1 MATERPDK
9 LPIETPN
16 ELFGLY
22 LYPFANEIRKMQQD
36 ITWTDAE
43 IPVEKDIQDYR
54 VNMPKSS
61 LALVTYTLLLFVE
74 IEQKV
79 GEIWETVAKWF
90 PHSEIEGACI
100 EIARMEKS
108 VHAFFYQKMA
118 DTLNI
123 SPEDTARDQAT
134 IVVLKNKLAF
144 LNSVM
149 QNLAEDKPLAL
160 ATVAMIEQVLLFSNF
175 AMLKSFQANGHNL
188 IANTIAGVNFVVSD
202 ETIHGQYATLLHNTF
217 IDETNMTG
225 TQFPLEA
232 HTTNVQRLV
241 KEVVAHEDAVIDYLF
256 RDDEEIN
263 DITASQL
270 KVFIRSRV
278 NLVMGDLRLPTI
290 YEESTDNLIAAWF
303 YKDVNAITMHDFFS
317 SLGSQYRRG
326 WSTERFSRL
335 PLLQK
340 DTKCK
345 R

>member
-1 MATERPDK
+1 MK
-9 LPIETPN
+9 LPIETKNPM
-16 ELFGLY
+16 FGKY

-36 ITWTDAE
+36 ITWTDEE
-43 IPVEKDIQDYR
+43 IPVEKDVQDYR

-61 LALVTYTLLLFVE
+61 LSLVTYTLLLFVE

-79 GEIWETVAKWF
+79 GEIWETIAKWF
-90 PHSEIEGACI
+90 PHSEIEGACT

-123 SPEDTARDQAT
+123 SPEDTAKDQAT
-134 IVVLKNKLAF
+134 ITVLKNKLTF

-149 QNLAEDKPLAL
+149 DNLSHDKPLAL
-160 ATVAMIEQVLLFSNF
+160 ATVSMIEQVLLFSNF

-188 IANTIAGVNFVVSD
+188 IANTIAGVNFVVAD

-217 IDETNMTG
+217 IEESDATG
-225 TQFPLEA
+225 ILFPIES
-232 HTTNVQRLV
+232 HFTNVSKLV
-241 KEVVAHEDAVIDYLF
+241 AEVVSHEDAVIDYLF
-256 RDDEEIN
+256 REDVEIN
-263 DITASQL
+263 DITAEQL

-278 NLVMGDLRLPTI
+278 NLVMGDLKLPTI
-290 YEESTDNLIAAWF
+290 YQEPEVNPIADWF

-326 WSTERFSRL
+326 WSTEKFSRL

-340 DTKCK
+340 DVHAKDE
-345 R
+345 